1 MQVGGAETHILELAK
16 ELHKRGNTV
25 YVMSAGGKFADV
37 LTKYGITHIEAPLK
51 DKKPKNMLKSY
62 RLMYQLIQKEGI
74 TFYKDDVTRLFEPS
88 KELEEK
94 YSTDV
99 LLLPFD
105 VRNRQQLEQC
115 ISEIPQSYKDID
127 VLVNNAGLALGLD
140 KEHEGDIE
148 DYLTMIDTN
157 IKGLL
162 CVTRQIVPEM
172 VKRNKGHII
181 NIGSVA
187 GDMAYPGGSVYC
199 ATKAAVKVLSDG
211 LRMDLIETPIRV
223 TNVKPGLVET
233 NFSNT
238 RFHGDKD
245 AAAKVYEGIKPL
257 SGDDIANVVYY
268 AASAPEHVQIA
279 EILVLATHQ
288 ASGMHIWREK

>member
-1 MQVGGAETHILELAK
+1 M
-16 ELHKRGNTV
+16 
-25 YVMSAGGKFADV
+25 
-37 LTKYGITHIEAPLK
+37 K
-51 DKKPKNMLKSY
+51 DKLVFITGASSGIGESCARIFAKNGSRLILNARNSDKLKY
-62 RLMYQLIQKEGI
+62 LK
-74 TFYKDDVTRLFEPS
+74 

-187 GDMAYPGGSVYC
+187 GD
-199 ATKAAVKVLSDG
+199 T
-211 LRMDLIETPIRV
+211 T
-223 TNVKPGLVET
+223 
-233 NFSNT
+233 
-238 RFHGDKD
+238 
-245 AAAKVYEGIKPL
+245 
-257 SGDDIANVVYY
+257 
-268 AASAPEHVQIA
+268 
-279 EILVLATHQ
+279 
-288 ASGMHIWREK
+288 